1 MNAKYKRL
9 NAHWKVMDVRKMTFE
24 DRSFDLVIDKGTMSC
39 MVHGSVWDPPAD
51 VKANIE
57 KCLNEVERVLAP
69 GGTFIH
75 VTSNQPHLLKPLL
88 ARENVW
94 SLEVEVLPD
103 PAGGGNLEYFAYIMT
118 NKG

>member
-1 MNAKYKRL
+1 MKAKYKWL
-9 NAHWKVMDVRKMTFE
+9 NARWKVIDVRKVKFE
-24 DRSFDLVIDKGTMSC
+24 DQSFDLVIDKGTMSC

-75 VTSNQPHLLKPLL
+75 ITSDQPRFLKPLL
-88 ARENVW
+88 AREKVW
-94 SLEVEVLPD
+94 SLEVEVLTD
-103 PAGGGNLEYFAYIMT
+103 PAEGANFEYSAYILT
-118 NKG
+118 KKG